1 MTGEENKFDP
11 SGIPKCQVL
20 AIAKCVAEMVEEAF
34 RDPAEEEKYQKWL
47 KERIARQATQRR
59 R

>member
-1 MTGEENKFDP
+1 MTVEERKFDP

-20 AIAKCVAEMVEEAF
+20 AIAKCVAEMVDELF

-47 KERIARQATQRR
+47 KERKARQSAKGR
-59 R
+59 